1 MEKKFAARFK
11 QGDLESNNGIAY
23 FFRKQILIKQDIQRL
38 KKLNDL
44 LGEVKLI
51 LTKGLVFLIVQK
63 KISLDGSQ
71 NYLVSQLISS
81 YFTSKI
87 DTIYS
92 QQSKGMSE
100 ESVTPSSTTPP
111 SFY

>member
-11 QGDLESNNGIAY
+11 KGHLESNNGIAY

-51 LTKGLVFLIVQK
+51 LTKGLTKKLINGYSIFNGANHLAEDGLQNCFVFQLLIR
-63 KISLDGSQ
+63 
-71 NYLVSQLISS
+71 
-81 YFTSKI
+81 YFKCRS
-87 DTIYS
+87 
-92 QQSKGMSE
+92 
-100 ESVTPSSTTPP
+100 
-111 SFY
+111 